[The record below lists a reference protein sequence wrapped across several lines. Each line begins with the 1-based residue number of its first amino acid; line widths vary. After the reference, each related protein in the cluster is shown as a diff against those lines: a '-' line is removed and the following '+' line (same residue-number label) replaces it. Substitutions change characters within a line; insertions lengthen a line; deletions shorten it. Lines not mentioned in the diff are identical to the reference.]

1 MLAFLRKKN
10 KSFKALVQNTYQDFI
25 LKKEDCLL
33 QQFHFNGIPMNDF
46 FREITF
52 ITCQGRSGRSKAESG
67 IFYNRFPCSDRIKEI
82 SKVI

>member
-10 KSFKALVQNTYQDFI
+10 KSFKALVHY
-25 LKKEDCLL
+25 LSRLPVEKEDYLL

-52 ITCQGRSGRSKAESG
+52 VASQSRSGSSKAKRG
-67 IFYNRFPCSDRIKEI
+67 IFYNGFPCSDRIKEI

>member
-1 MLAFLRKKN
+1 MLAFFRKKN
-10 KSFKALVQNTYQDFI
+10 KSLKALVQNTYQDFI
-25 LKKEDCLL
+25 LKKEDYLL

-52 ITCQGRSGRSKAESG
+52 ITRQGRCRSSKAKSG